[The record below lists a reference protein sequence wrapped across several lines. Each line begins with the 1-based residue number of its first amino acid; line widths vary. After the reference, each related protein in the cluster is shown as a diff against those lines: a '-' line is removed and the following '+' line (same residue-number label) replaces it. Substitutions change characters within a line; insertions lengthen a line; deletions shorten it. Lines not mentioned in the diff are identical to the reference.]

1 MNVPNTITIIR
12 ILLVPALICFLLQ
25 QAFTAA
31 IAVFLVAGVSDAL
44 DGFLARRLG
53 QMTRLGALLDP
64 LADKLLVISS
74 VFILAWLGHLPLW
87 LAVTIITRD
96 LLILAAAALT
106 LTKSNEEL
114 PPSALSKANTFV
126 QLALI
131 FFVLTHEGGVQAIA
145 PALPPLYLIS
155 FVTTIASGM
164 HYAIG
169 WIRGPQRVAP

>member
-1 MNVPNTITIIR
+1 MNIPNTITVIR
-12 ILLVPALICFLLQ
+12 ILLVPALVCFLLQ

-64 LADKLLVISS
+64 LADKLLVVSS
-74 VFILAWLGHLPLW
+74 VLVLAWLGHLPRW
-87 LAVTIITRD
+87 LAITVITRD
-96 LLILAAAALT
+96 LLILAAAAHT
-106 LTKSNEEL
+106 LRKSADEL
-114 PPSALSKANTFV
+114 PPSVLSKINTFV
-126 QLALI
+126 QLTLI
-131 FFVLTHEGGVQAIA
+131 FFVLTHAGGMLAIA

-155 FVTTIASGM
+155 FVTTIVSGM

-169 WIRGPQRVAP
+169 WLRGPQRSAP